1 MEWPI
6 SENLKSLGFTMISHG
21 NLPIDQMSIS
31 MPGLTMEEEAEEGM
45 AMEAMAKDQVIHLVV
60 YHRTCPYKAA
70 NYCLTLLDHPC
81 KLLTYQIQDITSLK
95 RKVYNFLQSL
105 LGFLGN

>member
-1 MEWPI
+1 MMAWRTRV
-6 SENLKSLGFTMISHG
+6 NLNDLGFTMICQD
-21 NLPIDQMSIS
+21 NLPVDQMCIS
-31 MPGLTMEEEAEEGM
+31 MPNLKMVKVEEVE

-95 RKVYNFLQSL
+95 KRVYNFLQSL
-105 LGFLGN
+105 LAFLGN